1 MAAAIDHF
9 HCALEYAL
17 DKLGKAELSLKEAQY
32 EALKSV
38 VFQGKDTIC
47 ILPTGYG
54 KSLIY
59 QLLPYVFDYFSSSE
73 ENSSSIIVVSPLN
86 ALMQDQI
93 NKLRGHLNVRVLKD
107 QRYSAGEKDDNSTT
121 TIDHFKVPPQILFA
135 HPEVLIEN
143 RNIFTNVL
151 KSKIYKESVKAIVI
165 DEAHLVVEW

>member
-17 DKLGKAELSLKEAQY
+17 EKLGKAELSLKEAQY

-38 VFQGKDTIC
+38 VFEGKDTIC

-59 QLLPYVFDYFSSSE
+59 QLQPHIFDFFLSSGE
-73 ENSSSIIVVSPLN
+73 DSSSIILVLPLN

-93 NKLRGHLNVRVLKD
+93 NRLRGHLNVRILKD
-107 QRYSAGEKDDNSTT
+107 HRNYFKQR
-121 TIDHFKVPPQILFA
+121 
-135 HPEVLIEN
+135 PECWLI
-143 RNIFTNVL
+143 
-151 KSKIYKESVKAIVI
+151 
-165 DEAHLVVEW
+165 